1 MKPLLYS
8 LALCI
13 PLCLTLPSLTIAAE
27 TPSIAMHG
35 NPKYSTTFKNFDYVN
50 PNAPK
55 GGNVV
60 LSSIGT
66 FDSLN
71 PFILKGNPADGIMM
85 LFDTLTK
92 QSSDE
97 AFSGYGLL
105 AEKITVAK
113 DRSWVEFT
121 LRPEA
126 RFFDGSPVTAD
137 DVLFTFDTLKAKGQ
151 PFYRSYYSAVTKAEK
166 TGALSV
172 KFSFNDANNR
182 ELPLIMGQM
191 PVLSKNYYKTVSFEK
206 TSLEPPMGSGAYKV
220 ADVKAGRSITYK
232 RNDKYWAANLPVNKG
247 YNNFETIRY
256 DYYRDATVALE
267 AFKAGAYDF
276 RLENIAKNWATAYN
290 FPAVQNQQVLRAEIP
305 NQIPSGMQGFV
316 FNLRKP
322 LFQDIRVREALN
334 YAFDFEWMNKNLFY
348 STYKR
353 NNSYFTNSDLASV
366 GIPTGKELEIL
377 TPFKDKLPQ
386 MLFEQPFKLPMNDT
400 PNSLRYNLRKAQT
413 LLEQAGWTIKDG
425 VLVDKAGKPFT
436 FEILLD
442 NPAFERVAAPFIQ
455 NLQRLGIKA
464 TMRVIDAAQFATR
477 IKSFQYEMTLASFG
491 QSLSPG
497 NEQRSYWASAEADVN
512 GSRNVAGIKNPIVD
526 ALVTRI
532 IAATDRDDLIAATKA
547 LDRVLL
553 WNHYIIPQWHLG
565 RFRIAYWDK
574 FGRPAVVPPYS
585 LGFPETWWGK

>member
-1 MKPLLYS
+1 MKSLLCS
-8 LALCI
+8 LTLCI
-13 PLCLTLPSLTIAAE
+13 ALPSLAMAGD

-35 NPKYSTTFKNFDYVN
+35 NPKYAPSFKNFEYVN
-50 PNAPK
+50 PSAPK
-55 GGNVV
+55 GGDVV

-92 QSSDE
+92 QSADE
-97 AFSGYGLL
+97 AFSEYGLL
-105 AEKITVAK
+105 AGKITVPQ
-113 DRSWVEFT
+113 DRSFVEFT

-137 DVLFTFDTLKAKGQ
+137 DVLFTFNALKTKGQ
-151 PFYRSYYSAVTKAEK
+151 PFYRSYYSAVKKAEK

-172 KFSFNDANNR
+172 KFTFVDGTNR

-191 PVLSKNYYKTVSFEK
+191 PVLSQNYYKTVSFEK

-220 ADVKAGRSITYK
+220 SDVKAGRSITFK

-247 YNNFETIRY
+247 FHNFETIRY

-267 AFKAGAYDF
+267 AFKAGQYDF

-322 LFQDIRVREALN
+322 LFQDGKVREALN

-353 NNSYFTNSDLASV
+353 NNSYFTNSDLASS

-377 TPFKDKLPQ
+377 LPFKGKLPP
-386 MLFEQPFKLPMNDT
+386 MLFEQPFKLPVNDT

-425 VLVDKAGKPFT
+425 VLVDKAGKAFT

-442 NPAFERVAAPFIQ
+442 NPAFERVTAPFIQ

-464 TMRVIDAAQFATR
+464 TMRVIDAAQFANR
-477 IKSFQYEMTLASFG
+477 MKNFEYDLTLASFG

-497 NEQRSYWASAEADVN
+497 NEQRSYWASSEADVK
-512 GSRNVAGIKNPIVD
+512 GSRNAAGIKNPIVD
-526 ALVTRI
+526 ALVARV
-532 IAATDRDDLIAATKA
+532 IAASDRDDLIAATKA

-553 WNHYIIPQWHLG
+553 WQHYVIPHWHLG
-565 RFRIAYWDK
+565 KFRIAYWDK

-585 LGFPETWWGK
+585 MGFPETWWVR